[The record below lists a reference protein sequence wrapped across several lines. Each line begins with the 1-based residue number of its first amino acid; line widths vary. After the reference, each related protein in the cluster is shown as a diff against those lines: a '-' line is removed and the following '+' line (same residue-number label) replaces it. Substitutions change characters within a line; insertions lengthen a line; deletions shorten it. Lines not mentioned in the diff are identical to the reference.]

1 MKSMRSL
8 YKKLFH
14 YVPDKRIWAYFSM
27 ALSAAAVCSYMGAY
41 WFLWQSIVS
50 ILVIPVYE
58 KAMYDAIIVVIL
70 MILRGILNIASA
82 TCSHYLG
89 FRLETNLRKNGLHK
103 LLDASSSFFDH
114 NSSGEIRK
122 IIDDNAAETH
132 KTVAHLIP
140 DNVTAVMTPVLM
152 FVLMFAI
159 DYRLTDSNLNHT
171 GIYLYSKGKIM
182 IHLTFDYKTDE
193 KCTTPGQYLK
203 YHRTFQGLSTRELA
217 EKVGIVPAT
226 LVLYENDR
234 HPIKHSTAVALA
246 NALGIDRNRL
256 LDKYTAFVDYP
267 YSSLLKKVRQDLSL
281 TQIQMAELIG
291 IGQTSYSGWEREIRV
306 PRRKEYD
313 KILAALEKLRVNVD
327 TYLCQSASI

>member
-1 MKSMRSL
+1 MENGKEDFINS
-8 YKKLFH
+8 
-14 YVPDKRIWAYFSM
+14 VN
-27 ALSAAAVCSYMGAY
+27 
-41 WFLWQSIVS
+41 
-50 ILVIPVYE
+50 
-58 KAMYDAIIVVIL
+58 
-70 MILRGILNIASA
+70 LNIN
-82 TCSHYLG
+82 TDFPYLVLDVINDKSYPRNPG
-89 FRLETNLRKNGLHK
+89 FQVMHWHEDLQFIYVLNG
-103 LLDASSSFFDH
+103 
-114 NSSGEIRK
+114 
-122 IIDDNAAETH
+122 IIEVRTLDNAIRVQAGEAIFIN
-132 KTVAHLIP
+132 K
-140 DNVTAVMTPVLM
+140 NVVHMVS
-152 FVLMFAI
+152 
-159 DYRLTDSNLNHT
+159 RLTDSNLNHT

-234 HPIKHSTAVALA
+234 HPIKYSTAVALA
-246 NALGIDRNRL
+246 NVLGIDRNRL
-256 LDKYTAFVDYP
+256 LDEYTAFVDYP
-267 YSSLLKKVRQDLSL
+267 YFSLLKKVRQDLSL

-313 KILAALEKLRVNVD
+313 KILAALKKLRVNVD

>member
-1 MKSMRSL
+1 MKASIKNIEQTIASEQYR
-8 YKKLFH
+8 
-14 YVPDKRIWAYFSM
+14 P
-27 ALSAAAVCSYMGAY
+27 ALSEEYQEL
-41 WFLWQSIVS
+41 FQRLT
-50 ILVIPVYE
+50 
-58 KAMYDAIIVVIL
+58 
-70 MILRGILNIASA
+70 R
-82 TCSHYLG
+82 
-89 FRLETNLRKNGLHK
+89 RLEDTLPMNRARIIGDELRRVSETAREAD
-103 LLDASSSFFDH
+103 LDCQKYMAALSVLVDLSLQGWIFDFQDH
-114 NSSGEIRK
+114 QLTLRMENDN
-122 IIDDNAAETH
+122 IDDKE
-132 KTVAHLIP
+132 KIR
-140 DNVTAVMTPVLM
+140 
-152 FVLMFAI
+152 
-159 DYRLTDSNLNHT
+159 YRLTDSNLNHT

-234 HPIKHSTAVALA
+234 HPIKYSTAVALA
-246 NALGIDRNRL
+246 NVLGIDRNRL
-256 LDKYTAFVDYP
+256 LDEYTAFVDYP
-267 YSSLLKKVRQDLSL
+267 YFSLLKKVRQDLSL

-313 KILAALEKLRVNVD
+313 KILAALKKLRVNVD